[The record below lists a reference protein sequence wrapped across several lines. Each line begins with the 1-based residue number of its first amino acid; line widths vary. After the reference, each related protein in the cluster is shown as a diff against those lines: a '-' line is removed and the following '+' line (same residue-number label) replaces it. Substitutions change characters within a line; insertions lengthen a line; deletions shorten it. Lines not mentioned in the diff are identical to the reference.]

1 MMLNATEENRKALA
15 SLLGIDEEEA
25 AEKLQ
30 TRVTV
35 TIGDP
40 AGAAFAADLS
50 ELIGKTPQVVGT
62 DANPDIE
69 IAVGGPASTAA
80 PVRMTASM
88 RDDGLMV
95 GGAVVRSE
103 WSVVPRF
110 NERICACYAAGVVV
124 ARAIGRTCPDP
135 FGVDFR
141 ALGIPAGHAPIVFD
155 DDVLAGCGGVGT
167 AFLWALQAVR
177 TSGRLTVVDGKNVSD
192 GNLNRCFF
200 YDGDDVGKPKVERLV
215 ARAVVGDTILKPFV
229 GTFHDLLMERGRI
242 RRVFVTVDS
251 RPARRSIQADMPLEI
266 FDAST
271 TDVTAVVAHHH
282 KQPTGYACLSCIYPH
297 IPEEDARERDIAQLL
312 GLTLDQVK
320 RRIVDADTAAEL
332 SRNFGEPAGTFLGKS
347 MDSLAKARCGS
358 APVTTAGGR
367 QALAPFAFVSSLAGC
382 LMVVDL
388 MRSQSTNDLPPTNY
402 LQLDPWRPPTPVRRL
417 KARRHRCEFCG
428 HPELKAVFASL
439 WDVPAGS

>member
-30 TRVTV
+30 TKVAVTV
-35 TIGDP
+35 ADP

-50 ELIGKTPQVVGT
+50 ELIGKTLQLVDA

-69 IAVGGPASTAA
+69 ITVGGPASTGA
-80 PVRMTASM
+80 PVKMTASM
-88 RDDGLMV
+88 LRDGLTV
-95 GGAVVRSE
+95 GGGIVRPE
-103 WSVVPRF
+103 WSTVPRF
-110 NERICACYAAGVVV
+110 NERICACYAAGVVI
-124 ARAIGRTCPDP
+124 ARAIGRSCPDP

-141 ALGIPAGHAPIVFD
+141 ALGIPDGHAPIVFD
-155 DDVLAGCGGVGT
+155 DDALAGCGGVGT
-167 AFLWALQAVR
+167 AFLWALQAVQ
-177 TSGRLTVVDGKNVSD
+177 TSGALTVVDGKNVSD

-200 YDGDDVGKPKVERLV
+200 YKGDDVGKPKAERLV
-215 ARAVVGDTILKPFV
+215 ARAVLGETVLESFV
-229 GTFHDLLMERGRI
+229 GTFHDLLPQRGRI

-251 RPARRSIQADMPLEI
+251 RPARRSIQGDMPLEV

-282 KQPTGYACLSCIYPH
+282 RQPTANACLSCIYPH

-320 RRIVDADTAAEL
+320 RRTVDEDMAAEL
-332 SRNFGEPAGTFLGKS
+332 SRNFGEPAAAFFGKS

-382 LMVVDL
+382 LMVIDL
-388 MRSQSTNDLPPTNY
+388 MRSLSANDLPPTNY
-402 LQLDPWRPPTPVRRL
+402 LHLDPWRPPTPVRRL
-417 KARRHRCEFCG
+417 RGRRNRCEFCG
-428 HPELKAVFASL
+428 DPELKAVFASL
-439 WDVPAGS
+439 WDITAGF

>member
-1 MMLNATEENRKALA
+1 MLNAKEENRKALA

-30 TRVTV
+30 TKVVVTV
-35 TIGDP
+35 ADP
-40 AGAAFAADLS
+40 AAAAFADDLS
-50 ELIGKTPQVVGT
+50 QLIGKTLQVVGT
-62 DANPDIE
+62 DADPDIE
-69 IAVGGPASTAA
+69 ISLGGPASTGA
-80 PVRMTASM
+80 PVRMVASM
-88 RDDGLMV
+88 RGDGLIV
-95 GGAVVRSE
+95 GSAGVRPE
-103 WSVVPRF
+103 WSAVPRF
-110 NERICACYAAGVVV
+110 NERISACYAAGVAI
-124 ARAIGRTCPDP
+124 ARAIGKACPDP
-135 FGVDFR
+135 FTVGFR
-141 ALGIPAGHAPIVFD
+141 ALGIPADHAPIVFE

-167 AFLWALQAVR
+167 GFLWALQAVQ
-177 TSGRLTVVDGKNVSD
+177 TSGRLTVVDGKSVSG

-200 YDGDDVGKPKVERLV
+200 YEGEDVDKPKAERLV
-215 ARAVVGDTILKPFV
+215 ARAVLGNTVLEPFV
-229 GTFHDLLMERGRI
+229 GTFRDLLLKRGRI

-282 KQPTGYACLSCIYPH
+282 RQPTGYACLSCIYPH
-297 IPEEDARERDIAQLL
+297 IPEEDARERDIADLL

-320 RRIVDADTAAEL
+320 RRIVDVDTAAEL
-332 SRNFGEPAGTFLGKS
+332 SRNFGEPPDTFLGKS

-388 MRSQSTNDLPPTNY
+388 MRSQCTEEVPPSNY
-402 LQLDPWRPPTPVRRL
+402 VHLDPWRPPTPVRRL
-417 KARRHRCEFCG
+417 KPRRDGCEFCG
-428 HPELKAVFASL
+428 DPELKAVFASV
-439 WDVPAGS
+439 WDLPSVT

>member
-30 TRVTV
+30 TRVAVTV
-35 TIGDP
+35 ADP

-50 ELIGKTPQVVGT
+50 ELIGKTLQLVDA

-69 IAVGGPASTAA
+69 IAVGGPASTGA
-80 PVRMTASM
+80 PVKMTASM
-88 RDDGLMV
+88 LRDGLTV
-95 GGAVVRSE
+95 GGGIVRTE
-103 WSVVPRF
+103 WSTVPRF
-110 NERICACYAAGVVV
+110 NERICACYAAGVVI
-124 ARAIGRTCPDP
+124 ARAIGRSCPDP

-141 ALGIPAGHAPIVFD
+141 ALGIPDDHAPIVFD
-155 DDVLAGCGGVGT
+155 DDALAGCGGVGT
-167 AFLWALQAVR
+167 AFLWALQAVQ
-177 TSGRLTVVDGKNVSD
+177 TSGTLTVVDGKNVSD

-200 YDGDDVGKPKVERLV
+200 YNDDDVGKPKAERLV
-215 ARAVVGDTILKPFV
+215 ARAVLGETVLQSFV
-229 GTFHDLLMERGRI
+229 GTFHDLLLQRGRI

-251 RPARRSIQADMPLEI
+251 RPVRRSIQGDMPLEV

-282 KQPTGYACLSCIYPH
+282 RQPTANACLSCIYPH
-297 IPEEDARERDIAQLL
+297 IPEEDARERDIARLL

-320 RRIVDADTAAEL
+320 RRTVDEDMAAEL
-332 SRNFGEPAGTFLGKS
+332 SRTFGEPAAAFLDKS

-388 MRSQSTNDLPPTNY
+388 MRSLSTKDLPPTNY
-402 LQLDPWRPPTPVRRL
+402 LHLDPWRPPTPVRRL
-417 KARRHRCEFCG
+417 KGQRSRCEFCG
-428 HPELKAVFASL
+428 DPELKAVFASL
-439 WDVPAGS
+439 WDITAGF

>member
-1 MMLNATEENRKALA
+1 MMLNAAEENRKALA

-25 AEKLQ
+25 SEKLL
-30 TRVTV
+30 TKVAVTV
-35 TIGDP
+35 AHPG
-40 AGAAFAADLS
+40 AAAFAADLS
-50 ELIGKTPQVVGT
+50 QLIGKTLQVVGT
-62 DANPDIE
+62 NANPDIE
-69 IAVGGPASTAA
+69 IAVGGPASTGA
-80 PVRMTASM
+80 PVRLIASM
-88 RDDGLMV
+88 RDDGLTV
-95 GGAVVRSE
+95 GAAVERPE
-103 WSVVPRF
+103 WSAVPRF

-135 FGVDFR
+135 FGVGFR
-141 ALGIPAGHAPIVFD
+141 ALGIPSHHSPIVFD

-167 AFLWALQAVR
+167 AFLWALQAVQ

-200 YDGDDVGKPKVERLV
+200 YEGEDVGKPKAQRLV
-215 ARAVVGDTILKPFV
+215 ARAAIGDTVLEPFV
-229 GTFHDLLMERGRI
+229 GTFHDLLRKCGRI

-251 RPARRSIQADMPLEI
+251 RPGRRSIQADMPFEV

-282 KQPTGYACLSCIYPH
+282 RQPTGYACLSCIYPH
-297 IPEEDARERDIAQLL
+297 IPEEDARDRDVAALL
-312 GLTLDQVK
+312 GLTLDQVR
-320 RRIVDADTAAEL
+320 RRIVDVDTAAAL
-332 SRNFGEPAGTFLGKS
+332 SRNFGAPAETFLGKS

-382 LMVVDL
+382 LMVLDL
-388 MRSQSTNDLPPTNY
+388 MRSQSPDEAPPSNY

-417 KARRHRCEFCG
+417 KARRDRCEFCG
-428 HPELKAVFASL
+428 DAELKAVFAAL
-439 WDVPAGS
+439 WDLPVVP

>member
-1 MMLNATEENRKALA
+1 MLNAKEENRKALA

-30 TRVTV
+30 TKVVVTV
-35 TIGDP
+35 ADP
-40 AGAAFAADLS
+40 AAAAFASDLS
-50 ELIGKTPQVVGT
+50 QLIGKTLQVVGA
-62 DANPDIE
+62 DADPNIE
-69 IAVGGPASTAA
+69 IAVGGPASTGA
-80 PVRMTASM
+80 PIRMIASM
-88 RDDGLMV
+88 RGDGLIV
-95 GGAVVRSE
+95 GSASVRPE

-110 NERICACYAAGVVV
+110 NERICACYAAGVAI
-124 ARAIGRTCPDP
+124 ARAIGKVCPDP
-135 FGVDFR
+135 FTVRFR
-141 ALGIPAGHAPIVFD
+141 ALGIPADHAPIVFE

-167 AFLWALQAVR
+167 GFLWALQAVQ
-177 TSGRLTVVDGKNVSD
+177 TSGRLTVVDGKNVSG

-200 YDGDDVGKPKVERLV
+200 YEGEDVDKPKAERLA
-215 ARAVVGDTILKPFV
+215 ARAVLGNTLLEPFV
-229 GTFHDLLMERGRI
+229 GTFRDLLLKRGRI

-251 RPARRSIQADMPLEI
+251 RPARRSIQTDMPLEI

-282 KQPTGYACLSCIYPH
+282 RQPTGYACLSCIYPH
-297 IPEEDARERDIAQLL
+297 IPEEDARERDIADLL

-320 RRIVDADTAAEL
+320 RRIVDGETAAEL
-332 SRNFGEPAGTFLGKS
+332 SRNFVEPPERFLGKS

-388 MRSQSTNDLPPTNY
+388 MRSQSTEGVPPSNY
-402 LQLDPWRPPTPVRRL
+402 VHLDPWRPPTPVRRL
-417 KARRHRCEFCG
+417 KPRRDGCEFCG
-428 HPELKAVFASL
+428 DPELKAVFASV
-439 WDVPAGS
+439 WDLPAFT

>member
-35 TIGDP
+35 TVGDP

-50 ELIGKTPQVVGT
+50 ELIGKTLQVVGI

-80 PVRMTASM
+80 PVRLIASM
-88 RDDGLMV
+88 HDDGMTV
-95 GGAVVRSE
+95 SNAVERPQWSAVR
-103 WSVVPRF
+103 RF

-124 ARAIGRTCPDP
+124 ARAIGRPCPDR
-135 FGVDFR
+135 FVVGFR
-141 ALGIPAGHAPIVFD
+141 ALGIPVDHAPIVFD

-167 AFLWALQAVR
+167 AFLWALQAVE
-177 TSGRLTVVDGKNVSD
+177 TSGLLTVVDGKKVSD

-200 YDGDDVGKPKVERLV
+200 YEGDDVGKPKAERLV
-215 ARAVVGDTILKPFV
+215 ARATIGGTVLKPFV
-229 GTFHDLLMERGRI
+229 GTFHDLLRERERV

-251 RPARRSIQADMPLEI
+251 RPARRSIQADMPFEV

-282 KQPTGYACLSCIYPH
+282 RQPTGHACLSCIYPH
-297 IPEEDARERDIAQLL
+297 IPEEDARERDVAALL
-312 GLTLDQVK
+312 GLKLDQVK
-320 RRIVDADTAAEL
+320 RRIVDRDIAAEL
-332 SRNFGEPAGTFLGKS
+332 SRNFGEPSETFLGRS
-347 MDSLAKARCGS
+347 MDSLAKARCASG
-358 APVTTAGGR
+358 PMTTPGGR

-382 LMVVDL
+382 LMVLDL
-388 MRSQSTNDLPPTNY
+388 IRSLSTEDLPPSNY
-402 LQLDPWRPPTPVRRL
+402 VQLDPWRPPTPVRRL
-417 KARRHRCEFCG
+417 KPRRDRCEFCG
-428 HPELKAVFASL
+428 DAELKAVFASL
-439 WDVPAGS
+439 WELPAAP

>member
-1 MMLNATEENRKALA
+1 MMLTATEENRKALA
-15 SLLGIDEEEA
+15 SLLGIDDEEA

-30 TRVTV
+30 TRVTITV
-35 TIGDP
+35 ADP
-40 AGAAFAADLS
+40 TGAAFAADLS
-50 ELIGKTPQVVGT
+50 ELIGKTLQVVGPG
-62 DANPDIE
+62 ANPDIE
-69 IAVGGPASTAA
+69 IAVGGPASTGA
-80 PVRMTASM
+80 PVTMTASM
-88 RDDGLMV
+88 RGDGLTI
-95 GGAVVRSE
+95 GGVVVRPE

-110 NERICACYAAGVVV
+110 NERICACYASGVVV
-124 ARAIGRTCPDP
+124 ARAIGRSCPDP

-141 ALGIPAGHAPIVFD
+141 ALGIPAGQSPIVFD

-200 YDGDDVGKPKVERLV
+200 YDSDDVGKPKAERLV
-215 ARAVVGDTILKPFV
+215 ARAVLGDTVLKPFV

-251 RPARRSIQADMPLEI
+251 RPGRRSIQADMPFEI

-282 KQPTGYACLSCIYPH
+282 RQPTGYACLSCIYPH
-297 IPEEDARERDIAQLL
+297 IPEEDARERDVAQLL

-320 RRIVDADTAAEL
+320 RRTVDADTAAEL
-332 SRNFGEPAGTFLGKS
+332 SRNFGEPADTFLGKS

-358 APVTTAGGR
+358 APVATAGGR

-388 MRSQSTNDLPPTNY
+388 KRSLSTKDLPPTNY
-402 LQLDPWRPPTPVRRL
+402 LHLDPWRPPTPVRRL
-417 KARRHRCEFCG
+417 RARRDHCEFCG
-428 HPELKAVFASL
+428 DPELKAVFASL
-439 WDVPAGS
+439 WDISPGS